1 MADPSTDEREALARL
16 FPNLPRFD
24 LLPERTALIV
34 IDMQYLDAH
43 PDYGLGRRAKELG
56 IAHLLEPYFQRCA
69 AAAASTR
76 RLLDL
81 CREIDVEVIHVVIAS
96 YSPDAH
102 ECSLVSRL
110 MDIRPAR
117 GSRETE
123 TLEELQPLEGEIV
136 LPKITSSAFNSTPID
151 QMLRNM
157 NRDTLLLC
165 GVVTNGCVE
174 TTMRDARDL
183 GYKCVLV
190 SDACAAMTVEA
201 HEQTI
206 RYMSRTRGNA
216 RTAEDV
222 IVELRSR
229 ATGEPALVGQG
240 SSLEASSELER
251 GR

>member
-1 MADPSTDEREALARL
+1 MAELSTDEQEGLARL
-16 FPNLPRFD
+16 FPTLPRFE
-24 LLPERTALIV
+24 LLPERTALVV

-56 IAHLLEPYFQRCA
+56 VAHLLQPYFERCA
-69 AAAASTR
+69 AAAASAR
-76 RLLDL
+76 RLLDR
-81 CREIDVEVIHVVIAS
+81 CRELGVEIIHVVIAS
-96 YSPDAH
+96 YTPDAH
-102 ECSLVSRL
+102 ECSIVSRL

-123 TLEELQPLEGEIV
+123 ILEELQPLEGEIV

-157 NRDTLLLC
+157 NKDTLLLC

-216 RTAEDV
+216 RTADDV
-222 IVELRSR
+222 IAELRSR
-229 ATGEPALVGQG
+229 AAGGPALVAQR
-240 SSLEASSELER
+240 SALEASREPES